1 MLQLRTLG
9 GVFVRRTDG
18 TWLGGAA
25 SQRRTLALLSVLALH
40 PDSGVRRERLLA
52 LFWPDGDPDRI
63 RHALTQSLY
72 HIRRVLACDDL
83 FLSTAA
89 NVRLNPDRITSDA
102 AEFETRMACGDF
114 AGALELYEGPF
125 LDGFV
130 LPDSLEFDQWS
141 TQQRSRLHAAAAQA
155 CERLASEAERGG
167 DWPRV
172 VEVLERQA
180 ALDPLNGRVT
190 MAVMR
195 AMWTAGDRAGAIQQG
210 VSYGDRLRAELEI
223 EPDDGMT
230 SLIAKL

>member
-1 MLQLRTLG
+1 MLQLRTFG

-18 TWLGGAA
+18 AQLDGAA
-25 SQRRTLALLSVLALH
+25 AQRRSLSLLSVLAVH
-40 PDSGVRRERLLA
+40 AESGVRRDRILA
-52 LFWPDGDPDRI
+52 LFWPDGDPDRS

-72 HIRRVLACDDL
+72 HIRRALACDDL

-89 NVRLNPDRITSDA
+89 NVRLNSDRITSDA
-102 AEFETRMACGDF
+102 AEFEARIAGGDF

-130 LPDSLEFDQWS
+130 LPASLEFDQWS

-155 CERLASEAERGG
+155 CERLASEAERDG

-190 MAVMR
+190 MALM
-195 AMWTAGDRAGAIQQG
+195 
-210 VSYGDRLRAELEI
+210 
-223 EPDDGMT
+223 
-230 SLIAKL
+230 